1 MDNRLFDRAA
11 LSKAETK
18 LLRDGRI
25 ANAVVTRVTIDGAR
39 WTVKD
44 FAARPWYV
52 RWTVAPVLLRHELS
66 ILKRLSGVDGI
77 AARAF
82 RIDRNAI
89 AVEYMEGDSM
99 GQVPRER
106 ITPEFLRAFEALLDA
121 VHARG
126 VVHLDARGTGNVMI
140 RPDGTPGLIDFQAS
154 PTTGWMPGCLRR
166 LLEDIDRSGALK
178 KWAAYRPDAMG
189 EERVRELERINRLR
203 RFWVFRGYFGL
214 KKNHAAKRR

>member
-1 MDNRLFDRAA
+1 MDNRLFDRSA

-82 RIDRNAI
+82 RIDRNGI
-89 AVEYMEGDSM
+89 NFITVIISNTIS
-99 GQVPRER
+99 RER
-106 ITPEFLRAFEALLDA
+106 ITPEFLCAFEALLDA

-140 RPDGTPGLIDFQAS
+140 RPDGSPGLIDFQAS
-154 PTTGWMPGCLRR
+154 LTTGWMPGGLRR

-178 KWAAYRPDAMG
+178 KWAAYRPEEMG